1 MKCHN
6 QARIVYRNICSKFGL
21 ELCTFQIEKHLM
33 ANEWGIVV
41 VDIADK
47 KAVAI
52 DVALSSNSN
61 I

>member
-1 MKCHN
+1 M
-6 QARIVYRNICSKFGL
+6 
-21 ELCTFQIEKHLM
+21 QIDKHLM

-41 VDIADK
+41 VDLANK